1 MDECGRLPLALK
13 VIGASLKG
21 QSEMSWTSAKSR
33 LSRGQPLCES
43 HEVQLLE
50 RMKMSIDNLS
60 ETERKCFL
68 DLGAFPED
76 KRIPLHILINMW
88 VELHD
93 IPEEEAFAVLV
104 QLSDKNLLTL
114 VKDARYIYIYIC
126 IYLLVIWAL

>member
-1 MDECGRLPLALK
+1 
-13 VIGASLKG
+13 
-21 QSEMSWTSAKSR
+21 MSWTSAKSR

-60 ETERKCFL
+60 ETERECFI

-114 VKDARYIYIYIC
+114 VKDSRYLSTLI
-126 IYLLVIWAL
+126 LLVYVYNANIFSFMYLQVWR

>member
-1 MDECGRLPLALK
+1 MDECKRLPLALK

-21 QSEMSWTSAKSR
+21 QSEMFWTSAKNR

-50 RMKMSIDNLS
+50 RMKLSIDYLS
-60 ETERKCFL
+60 ERERECFL

-76 KRIPLHILINMW
+76 KRIPLDILINMW

-93 IPEEEAFAVLV
+93 IDEQEAFAVLV

-114 VKDARYIYIYIC
+114 VKEARYIC
-126 IYLLVIWAL
+126 SLKFGNLNKH